1 MTAAVTDPRQTI
13 PRPGRRWLRRLGI
26 GLTALLVIVVAL
38 VGLLQLPPVAT
49 ALVRKLLTLAP
60 LNPGNRLEVGRVSG
74 NFLHGLTLENLR
86 LRRSGSSDSA
96 ELARIERL
104 RVAYHLPGLRPPE
117 TRLDEL
123 EIVGGSVAA
132 HRQGDRWDLAE
143 VMRKSSDTTG
153 GGGFA
158 IGRLE
163 VRDLAVAAVL
173 SPDSVVHARIQE
185 LTASDLRL
193 GDTAIATI
201 DRLQLAV
208 QPPGS
213 NRWLAASTRGRV
225 TTNEVRFDPL
235 RLSSEASEIT
245 GRVVLPRSFRDAHE
259 IERLD
264 VRLAARPLAL
274 ADLAALDPAV
284 PPAGELQLDAQ
295 ARGEGNLITAH
306 LAASLDQGRLTLD
319 GGTRLS
325 QGRPT
330 AYRAHGEV
338 HRLDPSRLHAS
349 APKGE
354 MNGRLD
360 AELDGALAHA
370 NGSVRLD
377 LGGSRIGQTAVREL
391 RLSALLSSGTA
402 DLRLHGALDSARVS
416 ATGRARPFDS
426 LPTYRLAGTAVDLP
440 GTAVVARTLAGSD
453 SAEGAPA
460 LAIAF
465 RLSGAGTSPDSAIA
479 RGRVDLT
486 AVRDTGTERSLGHAT
501 FRLGDGRLEL
511 RPEILAGGG
520 TITATGHVT
529 LGDTLSYELRDGR
542 IDRVDLA
549 RLSGDTVSAPLSGR
563 FSLTG
568 RGSAPATARVA
579 TSIHLNELRYG
590 PRRVERVNVVARLA
604 NGRLRLSGEG
614 AAQGGR
620 LVLEALGRPFDSTAA
635 YVLERAAIEGVD
647 LGTFMGRPDLAGP
660 VSLAITGEARIR
672 GERRSGH
679 ARLTIARS
687 RLGRIELNDGTAQ
700 LRLDGQRLSY
710 DATVRSNGGEIS
722 ARGDATTGAA
732 DPTYRVEEGRLTAV
746 NLGTWLG
753 RPDLRTDLN
762 ATFRADV
769 TPGAPDSLRATFG
782 LALLPS
788 QVNQAGLTAGSL
800 DATVDGRQ
808 LQATVRAEGPDG
820 KLDATLR
827 GAPEQ
832 ALTALTAEGTIA
844 AEHLARWA
852 GRMDA
857 DGRLEGKFNLTVRS
871 DSVGLRSV
879 GGTVNAVGGIGDIRV
894 PTLYAAL
901 KPVDGQVQLDTVVLR
916 SNVAVMDGGGRLQ
929 LRPGPDPGTL
939 RLAAALGDLGPLAAL
954 MGADTL
960 GADSARIKLTASGP
974 AHHWLIDGA
983 ADAYGMAFAGSLANH
998 VTVNGKAR
1006 LDSMQVAAVSGD
1018 LHVQDAAF
1026 GKLTLRELSA
1036 KGGYDSTLALDL
1048 NLNIA
1053 DSVRL
1058 TSQVRGSM
1066 SAARDTVRAELQR
1079 LTLDEGGR
1087 AWALAGPAEI
1097 AIRPRIE
1104 MKNVA
1109 LVGPGR
1115 SITVDGVFDRAG
1127 QSDLTLK
1134 ITSLDLE
1141 TLRAAGLVPVGG
1153 RLDGQLHLSGP
1164 ATSPRLQGGVDLAVR
1179 SAKGSV
1185 LGTVGSKLDWSPM
1198 GLRIAA
1204 AAKQL
1209 HGSALTIDGSL
1220 PYRFTLAPPDT
1231 AATVG
1236 SEALPADTVSLAV
1249 RADSFDLA
1257 LFGPLLPPDAAT
1269 GLGGR
1274 LKTDAR
1280 IGGTIHK
1287 PVATGTVNLSRATLE
1302 LPAIRVAYQRGELA
1316 GRLEGET
1323 LRIDKLRL
1331 LTDKHEELLANGA
1344 IRLAPLSEPGLSLD
1358 ATLTDFRLVNSEQLR
1373 TSASGKVR
1381 VAGTLL
1387 RPEVTGRVRLGRTEF
1402 YVGAGGAQA
1411 RVEQVSLT
1419 PTELRKLARDF
1430 GPAILTHA
1438 EKTPGLLDRAKL
1450 DLSVNMPGH
1459 VWIRRTS
1466 SPKTDIEIVGNV
1478 RVTQEPGQ
1486 EMRFFG
1492 HVEPVPD
1499 RGTLELSGKQ
1509 FRLSDGDIN
1518 LAGPVDSTKL
1528 DVTATYTVPTQG
1540 GGDAEGVLVDVH
1552 ARGRLDSLSLEFT
1565 SDPSMSQDDI
1575 LSYIVTGRP
1584 ASDNPLFERS
1594 GSDGGSTG
1602 QQVAYGALAGAI
1614 SNAAGQSLGLDV
1626 FQIRQEP
1633 TRGLTLTAGRYVGS
1647 RLFLD
1652 LQLPLQLGTSS
1663 QQTAG
1668 SNLGPGFELEYTLQ
1682 RWLRASLRGGSLS
1695 PGFLFRA
1702 RRAY

>member
-1 MTAAVTDPRQTI
+1 MTAAVTDHRQTT

-26 GLTALLVIVVAL
+26 GLTAVLVIVVAL
-38 VGLLQLPPVAT
+38 IALLQLPPVAT
-49 ALVRKLLTLAP
+49 LAVRKLLTLAP

-86 LRRSGSSDSA
+86 LRRSASDSSRD
-96 ELARIERL
+96 LARIQRL
-104 RVAYHLPGLRPPE
+104 RVAYHLPDLRPPG

-123 EIVGGSVAA
+123 EIVGGLIAT

-163 VRDLAVAAVL
+163 VRDVAVAAEL

-185 LTASDLRL
+185 LTAHDIRL
-193 GDTAIATI
+193 GDTALASI

-208 QPPGS
+208 QPPAS
-213 NRWLAASTRGRV
+213 DRWLAASTQGRV
-225 TTNEVRFDPL
+225 TADEIRFDPL
-235 RLSSEASEIT
+235 RLSSEASEVT
-245 GRVVLPRSFRDAHE
+245 GRVVLPRSFRDARE
-259 IERLD
+259 IGRVD
-264 VRLAARPLAL
+264 VRLTARPLAL
-274 ADLAALDPAV
+274 ADLAALSPAV
-284 PPAGELQLDAQ
+284 PPTGTLQLDAQ

-306 LAASLDQGRLTLD
+306 LAASVGQGRLLLD
-319 GGTRLS
+319 GATRLRE
-325 QGRPT
+325 GRPT

-338 HRLDPSRLHAS
+338 RRLDPSRLHAS

-354 MNGRLD
+354 VNGRLD
-360 AELDGALAHA
+360 AELEGALSRAD
-370 NGSVRLD
+370 GSVRLD
-377 LGGSRIGQTAVREL
+377 LGGSRLGRTSVREL
-391 RLSALLSSGTA
+391 RLAALLSSGTA
-402 DLRLHGALDSARVS
+402 DLTFHGALDSARVN
-416 ATGRARPFDS
+416 ATGRARLFDS

-440 GTAVVARTLAGSD
+440 GTAAIARALAGRD
-453 SAEGAPA
+453 SASAPA

-465 RLSGAGTSPDSAIA
+465 RLSGAGTSPDSATA

-486 AVRDTGTERSLGHAT
+486 AVRATGEDRAVGHAT
-501 FRLGDGRLEL
+501 FHLADGRLAL
-511 RPEILAGGG
+511 RPELLAGGG
-520 TITATGHVT
+520 TITATGQVT
-529 LGDTLSYELRDGR
+529 LGDTLGYELRDGR
-542 IDRVDLA
+542 IDRVDLGQ
-549 RLSGDTVSAPLSGR
+549 LSGDTTSAPLSGR
-563 FSLTG
+563 FSLAG
-568 RGSAPATARVA
+568 RGSEPATARV
-579 TSIHLNELRYG
+579 TTRLHLDELRYG
-590 PRRVERVNVVARLA
+590 ARRIERVDAVARLA
-604 NGRLRLSGEG
+604 DGRLRLSGEG

-620 LVLEALGRPFDSTAA
+620 LVLEALGRPFDSTASF
-635 YVLERAAIEGVD
+635 VLERAALEGVD

-660 VSLAITGEARIR
+660 VSLAITGEARLR
-672 GERRSGH
+672 GERRSAQ
-679 ARLTIARS
+679 ARLTIAPS
-687 RLGRIELNDGTAQ
+687 RLGRIELEEGSGQ
-700 LRLDGQRLSY
+700 LRLDGQQLSY
-710 DATVRSNGGEIS
+710 DASVQSNGGRIS
-722 ARGDATTGAA
+722 ARGRATTGGS

-746 NLGTWLG
+746 NLGTLLG
-753 RPDLRTDLN
+753 RPDLHTDLN
-762 ATFRADV
+762 ATFTADV
-769 TPGAPDSLRATFG
+769 ASGAPDSLRANFG

-788 QVNQAGLTAGSL
+788 QVNQAKLTAGSL
-800 DATVDGRQ
+800 DARVDGRQ
-808 LQATVRAEGPDG
+808 LQARVHADGPDG
-820 KLDATLR
+820 KLDATVQR
-827 GAPEQ
+827 APDQ
-832 ALTALTAEGTIA
+832 TLTALTADGSVA
-844 AEHLARWA
+844 AEHLARWT
-852 GRMDA
+852 GRSDA
-857 DGRLEGKFNLTVRS
+857 DGRIEGKFNLAVQS
-871 DSVGLRSV
+871 DSTGLRSV
-879 GGTVNAVGGIGDIRV
+879 GGTVNAVGGVGDIRV

-901 KPVDGQVQLDTVVLR
+901 KPVDGQVQLDTIVLR
-916 SNVAVMDGGGRLQ
+916 SNVAVADGAGRLQ

-939 RLAAALGDLGPLAAL
+939 RLAATLGDLGPLAAL

-960 GADSARIKLTASGP
+960 GADSARIKLTAGGP

-983 ADAYGMAFAGSLANH
+983 ADAYGMAYAGNLANH
-998 VTVNGKAR
+998 VTVTGKAR
-1006 LDSMQVAAVSGD
+1006 LDSAGVGAVSGD

-1026 GKLTLRELSA
+1026 GKLTLRELRA

-1048 NLNIA
+1048 SLNIA

-1058 TSQVRGSM
+1058 ASQIRGSM

-1087 AWALAGPAEI
+1087 AWALAGPAAI
-1097 AIRPRIE
+1097 ALKPRIE
-1104 MKNVA
+1104 LHNVA
-1109 LVGPGR
+1109 LVAPGR
-1115 SITVDGVFDRAG
+1115 SITANGVLDRAG
-1127 QSDLTLK
+1127 QSDLTLR
-1134 ITSLDLE
+1134 IVSLDLE
-1141 TLRAAGLVPVGG
+1141 TLRAAGLVPIGG
-1153 RLDGQLHLSGP
+1153 RVDGQLHLVGP
-1164 ATSPRLQGGVDLAVR
+1164 ATSPRLEGGVDLAIR
-1179 SAKGSV
+1179 SNKGSV
-1185 LGTVGSKLDWSPM
+1185 IGTVGSRLDWSAA

-1204 AAKQL
+1204 AAKPL

-1220 PYRFTLAPPDT
+1220 PYRFTLAPRDT
-1231 AATVG
+1231 AATVA

-1274 LKTDAR
+1274 LRTDAR
-1280 IGGTIHK
+1280 IGGTIHQ
-1287 PVATGTVNLSRATLE
+1287 PAATGTVNLSRATLE
-1302 LPAIRVAYQRGELA
+1302 LPSIRVAYQRGELV

-1331 LTDKHEELLANGA
+1331 LTDKHEELLANGN

-1358 ATLTDFRLVNSEQLR
+1358 GTLTNFKLVNSDQLQ
-1373 TSASGKVR
+1373 TSASGKVQ

-1387 RPEVTGRVRLGRTEF
+1387 HPEVTGRVRLGRTDF

-1411 RVEQVSLT
+1411 RVEQVTLT
-1419 PTELRKLARDF
+1419 PAELRKLARDF
-1430 GPAILTHA
+1430 GPVVLTRA
-1438 EKTPGLLDRAKL
+1438 DKTPGLMDRTKL
-1450 DLSVNMPGH
+1450 DLSVNMPGQ
-1459 VWIRRTS
+1459 VWIKRSS
-1466 SPKTDIEIVGNV
+1466 SPKANIEIMGNV

-1509 FRLSDGDIN
+1509 FRLSEGDIN

-1584 ASDNPLFERS
+1584 ASDNPLFEGS
-1594 GSDGGSTG
+1594 GTGGGSTG

-1614 SNAAGQSLGLDV
+1614 SNAAGQGLGLDV
-1626 FQIRQEP
+1626 FQIRQDP

-1652 LQLPLQLGTSS
+1652 LQLPLQLGTTS

-1668 SNLGPGFELEYTLQ
+1668 SNLGPGFELEYTLE